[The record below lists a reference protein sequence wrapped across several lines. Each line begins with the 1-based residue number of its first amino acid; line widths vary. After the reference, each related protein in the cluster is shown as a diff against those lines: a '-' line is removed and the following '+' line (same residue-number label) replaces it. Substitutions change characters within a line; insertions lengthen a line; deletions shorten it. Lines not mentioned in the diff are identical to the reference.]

1 MISFRITVIVALA
14 TLLATGS
21 RALAQTDSVT
31 RKAAVNNSGNK
42 GKEGFQYDPD
52 AGFQYKKGDFKITT
66 WGYGERL
73 FGGGKGP
80 SWRRVRQG
88 MEFLLPSYPFTINGD
103 KYRTAFVYE
112 VDFTDNNFFQPG
124 KGYYIWE
131 NLFLSFQDSKDPN
144 KFRVLFGEN
153 THILSREDNLS
164 SGNLP
169 TVNRSMILEQHGSTR
184 NFGIQWGLQAHS
196 QINPKT
202 FLQFALQDDR
212 GSINQ
217 QNPSFRFWNGAAA
230 KVTRSVIL
238 PTNSSKQK
246 LNIAVAADVTGH
258 VKDRPFTLISAIN
271 QVALGGLA
279 AGGTKTSFYQSAD
292 YTNTVNHHFYSAE
305 YELIYSDYSSPQ
317 LKVYGGY
324 VLGQFQLF
332 DQKKTGADLVPFL
345 RYDLVS
351 LHNPLSSANEQVIR
365 TGLNYN
371 LPYTHKLVNFHL
383 EYARHWLTGRPS
395 SVLTVTDHN
404 FNELRFEI
412 RISVTR
418 YMRF

>member
-1 MISFRITVIVALA
+1 MLA
-14 TLLATGS
+14 ILLVTGS
-21 RALAQTDSVT
+21 HALAQTDSVT
-31 RKAAVNNSGNK
+31 RKAAVKDTGNK

-52 AGFQYKKGDFKITT
+52 AGLQYKRGNFRWTT
-66 WGYGERL
+66 WAYAERL
-73 FGGGKGP
+73 YGGGTAP

-103 KYRTAFVYE
+103 KYRTALVYE
-112 VDFTDNNFFQPG
+112 VDFTDNNFFQAG

-131 NLFLSFQDSKDPN
+131 NLFFAFQNSKDPN

-184 NFGIQWGLQAHS
+184 NFGIQWGLQVQS

-202 FLQFALQDDR
+202 FLQAALQDDR

-238 PTNSSKQK
+238 PTDSSKQK
-246 LNIAVAADVTGH
+246 LNIAVAADVTEH

-271 QVALGGLA
+271 QVVLGGLA
-279 AGGTKTSFYQSAD
+279 AGGIKTSFYQSAD

-305 YELIYSDYSSPQ
+305 YELIYSGFSSPK

-324 VLGQFQLF
+324 VLTQFQVF
-332 DQKKTGADLVPFL
+332 DQKKSGSDLVPFL

-351 LHNPLSSANEQVIR
+351 LQNPLSSANEQVIR

-371 LPYTHKLVNFHL
+371 LPYTHKLINFHV
-383 EYARHWLTGRPS
+383 EYARHFLTGPS
-395 SVLTVTDHN
+395 PIFTTTDN
-404 FNELRFEI
+404 DFNEFRFEI

-418 YMRF
+418 YLRF